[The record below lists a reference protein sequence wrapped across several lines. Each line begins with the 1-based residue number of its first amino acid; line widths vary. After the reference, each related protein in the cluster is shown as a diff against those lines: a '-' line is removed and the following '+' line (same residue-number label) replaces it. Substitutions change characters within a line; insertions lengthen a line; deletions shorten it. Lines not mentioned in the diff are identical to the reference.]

1 MTDIIDTPVFFL
13 THAGAELYGAD
24 RVFLESARALAAT
37 GARVVTVL
45 PCDGPLV
52 ALLHDAGSE
61 VFISSSPVLRKSML
75 SPLGLMRLAS
85 SAITGAVRGIR
96 LLRNTRPAT
105 IYVNTVTTPLWPL
118 LGKLLRIPVLVHVH
132 EAERTAPKA
141 LRTALAAPLLLADSI
156 VCNSNYSA
164 GALHEVIPRLAPR
177 TTVVYNGLPG
187 PATVIRARELA
198 DPPLRVL
205 YVGRL
210 SERKGVHTLIEAMS
224 QVRAKGL
231 NARLDVVGAVFPG
244 NEEYL
249 VSLQR
254 QVAAADLTDMVYFQG
269 FDPQVWDWFAAC
281 DVAVVPSAVDE
292 PFGDT
297 AVEAVLAA
305 RPVIAS
311 RTPGLTEAAGDYACV
326 QLVESGAANAIA
338 QAIEK
343 VHAHWQE
350 FSTAAYAD
358 SAAAAL
364 KHSPELYG
372 HRIYDELLALL
383 PNPAAVTRR

>member
-1 MTDIIDTPVFFL
+1 MTDITDTPVFFL

-37 GARVVTVL
+37 DARVVTVL

-52 ALLHDAGSE
+52 SLLNDAGSE
-61 VFISSSPVLRKSML
+61 VFISPSPVLRKSML
-75 SPLGLMRLAS
+75 SPLGLVRLTGS
-85 SAITGAVRGIR
+85 FITGAARGVR
-96 LLRNTRPAT
+96 LLRKIRPET
-105 IYVNTVTTPLWPL
+105 IYVNTVTTPLWPF

-132 EAERTAPKA
+132 EAERTAPKL
-141 LRTALAAPLLLADSI
+141 LRTALAFPLIFADSI
-156 VCNSNYSA
+156 VCNSSYSA

-177 TTVVYNGLPG
+177 TKVVYNGLPG
-187 PATVIRARELA
+187 PETVIRAREIA
-198 DPPLRVL
+198 HPPLRVL

-224 QVRAKGL
+224 QLQATGL
-231 NARLDVVGAVFPG
+231 DARLDVVGAVFPG

-249 VSLQR
+249 ASLER
-254 QVAAADLTDMVYFQG
+254 QVAAASLSDVVQFRG
-269 FDPQVWDWFAAC
+269 FDPQVWDWFASC
-281 DVAVVPSAVDE
+281 DVAAVPSAVDE

-311 RTPGLTEAAGDYACV
+311 RTPGLTEAAGDYDCV
-326 QLVESGAANAIA
+326 QLVESGNAAALA
-338 QAIEK
+338 QAIQN
-343 VHAHWQE
+343 VHEQWPD
-350 FSTAAYAD
+350 FSAAAFTD

-372 HRIYDELLALL
+372 QRIYDELLALL
-383 PNPAAVTRR
+383 PAPTAVTR